1 MALLLLGKKTM
12 RIPCDEKPDDDVAVT
27 ASRDPQFPDVDAAN
41 EPPAEETTGGDEEA
55 GYGYGV

>member
-1 MALLLLGKKTM
+1 M
-12 RIPCDEKPDDDVAVT
+12 RIPSDEKPDDDDVAVT
-27 ASRDPQFPDVDAAN
+27 ASRDPQFHDVDAAS

>member
-1 MALLLLGKKTM
+1 M
-12 RIPCDEKPDDDVAVT
+12 RIPCDEKPDDDDVAVT
-27 ASRDPQFPDVDAAN
+27 ASRDPQFPDVDVAS

>member
-1 MALLLLGKKTM
+1 M
-12 RIPCDEKPDDDVAVT
+12 RIACDEKPDDDGVAAT

-41 EPPAEETTGGDEEA
+41 EPAAEETTGGDEEA